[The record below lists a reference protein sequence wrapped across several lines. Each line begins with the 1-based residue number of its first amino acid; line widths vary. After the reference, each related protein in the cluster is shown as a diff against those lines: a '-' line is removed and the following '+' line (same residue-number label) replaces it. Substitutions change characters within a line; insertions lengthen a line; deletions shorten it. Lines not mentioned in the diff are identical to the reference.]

1 MGYPGKRVTMS
12 NCKWPWGFFMEWK
25 KCSDCGDSYTTSNT
39 PKINEP
45 SKKIKSV
52 YKLYLDEVVKKEI
65 NFPCKI
71 KFWVEKKVKTPPV
84 FCFKWTRKNI
94 SLWKVEDRMIC
105 WEITE
110 ALPFSCGI
118 SFSSKFSAYIPFLV
132 VLLLLCKLNES
143 SSWFLKS

>member
-1 MGYPGKRVTMS
+1 MS

-71 KFWVEKKVKTPPV
+71 KILGREKS
-84 FCFKWTRKNI
+84 KNTDLC
-94 SLWKVEDRMIC
+94 SASSELERTSVCGKVEDLMIC

-118 SFSSKFSAYIPFLV
+118 SFSPKFRFISLSWW